1 MACDGVGPSFTCLQ
15 IVSGMTD
22 GGFPAE
28 VFAVRKRGAFP
39 GVRLKLS
46 MPGPLGLLPYRWI
59 ADHGHALIERRYLSS
74 IREGDVAYLW
84 PSASLAMH
92 RILHDRGF
100 SIVLEGINTR
110 MASARLIL
118 DQAYDAFGIA
128 PAHGITDARI
138 AEEEEKYHFAS
149 AIFAPSRAVEK
160 ALQGSPLEQAVLSSS
175 YGVLNVDR
183 SSTPRD
189 YAAAGRPVT
198 VMFCGY
204 ACVRKGVHHLLEAWK
219 DVPAPHRLRIV
230 GRIEPAIAERYG
242 DILNSDRVDCIGF
255 VKDVHPWFASADVFV
270 MPSLEE
276 GDPLV
281 TYEAAS
287 HGLPILASEMGAG
300 RMGDTPGALKLIDPA
315 NRDSFVEALTE
326 LVTSP
331 ELRAELGKGVHALVR
346 NFTWSQVGKRRG
358 ALLQTWFGQSTD

>member
-15 IVSGMTD
+15 ITAGMAD
-22 GGFPAE
+22 GGFPTE
-28 VFAVRKRGAFP
+28 VFAVRKRGP
-39 GVRLKLS
+39 MPNVRLKLS

-59 ADHGHALIERRYLSS
+59 ADYGRPWSERRYLSS
-74 IREGDVAYLW
+74 IREGDIAYLW
-84 PSASLAMH
+84 PSVSLAMH
-92 RILHDRGF
+92 RILHDRGIP
-100 SIVLEGINTR
+100 IVLEGINTR
-110 MASARLIL
+110 MASARRIL

-128 PAHGITDARI
+128 PSHGITDARI
-138 AEEEEKYHFAS
+138 VEEEEKFHFVS
-149 AIFAPSRAVEK
+149 AIFAPSRSVEN

-189 YAAAGRPVT
+189 YDAAGRPLT

-219 DVPAPHRLRIV
+219 EVPAPHRLRIV
-230 GRIEPAIAERYG
+230 GRIEPAIADRYA

-255 VKDVHPWFASADVFV
+255 VKDVHSWFASSDVFV

-315 NRDSFVEALTE
+315 DKDTFAEALVS
-326 LVTSP
+326 LVSSA
-331 ELRAELGKGVHALVR
+331 EQRAELGQGVHALVR
-346 NFTWSQVGKRRG
+346 NYTWSQVGTRRG
-358 ALLQTWFGQSTD
+358 SMLQARFGRSTD